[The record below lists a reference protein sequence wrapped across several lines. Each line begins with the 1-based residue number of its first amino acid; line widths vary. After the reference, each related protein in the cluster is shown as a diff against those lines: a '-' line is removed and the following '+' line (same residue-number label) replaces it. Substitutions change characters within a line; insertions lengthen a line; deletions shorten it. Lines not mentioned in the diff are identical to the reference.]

1 MDTRLTQLSVAD
13 LVARLATDD
22 PVPGGGS
29 AAALAGAM
37 GAALVQMVVELT
49 TGRSAT
55 ADDEPTTLL
64 EVRGA
69 AASLQSELLQLS
81 EADSAAYASVVA
93 ARRMPRGTVLETE
106 SRRVQLEGAIREAT
120 RAPMYTAGRSGD
132 VLVLAERLAP
142 IGNRNAIS
150 DVGVAGILAAAA
162 IRGAALNVEINLP
175 HLVNDHDLVAEAR
188 QTVDELL
195 RDLGRRERALA
206 AAVSE
211 RIG

>member
-1 MDTRLTQLSVAD
+1 MDTRLTELSVAE

-29 AAALAGAM
+29 ASALAGAM

-49 TGRSAT
+49 ARRSAS
-55 ADDEPTTLL
+55 ADDEATLT
-64 EVRGA
+64 EIRGA
-69 AASLQSELLQLS
+69 AASLQSELLRLA

-93 ARRMPRGTVLETE
+93 ARRMPRGTELETE
-106 SRRVQLEGAIREAT
+106 SRRVQLDAAIREAT
-120 RAPMYTAGRSGD
+120 RAPMYTASRAGD
-132 VLVLAERLAP
+132 VLVLAERLTP
-142 IGNRNAIS
+142 IGSRHAIS
-150 DVGVAGILAAAA
+150 DVGVAGHLAAAA

-175 HLVNDHDLVAEAR
+175 DVVNDEELAAEAR

-195 RDLGRRERALA
+195 RDLERREGALTS
-206 AAVSE
+206 AVNE

>member
-1 MDTRLTQLSVAD
+1 MDTRLTELSVAD

-29 AAALAGAM
+29 ASALAGAM

-49 TGRSAT
+49 AGRPAS
-55 ADDEPTTLL
+55 ADDEPALT
-64 EVRGA
+64 EIRGA
-69 AASLQSELLQLS
+69 AASLQSELLRLA

-93 ARRMPRGTVLETE
+93 ARRMPRQTELESE
-106 SRRVQLEGAIREAT
+106 ARRVQLEAAVREAT
-120 RAPMYTAGRSGD
+120 RAPMYTAGRAGD

-142 IGNRNAIS
+142 IGSRNAIS
-150 DVGVAGILAAAA
+150 DVGVAGHLAAAA

-175 HLVNDHDLVAEAR
+175 FLVNDDDLAAEAR
-188 QTVDELL
+188 RTVDELL
-195 RDLGRRERALA
+195 RDLDRREQAMA
-206 AAVSE
+206 AAVNE

>member
-1 MDTRLTQLSVAD
+1 MDTRLTELSVAE
-13 LVARLATDD
+13 LVTRLATDD

-29 AAALAGAM
+29 ASAVAGAM

-49 TGRSAT
+49 AGRSAS
-55 ADDEPTTLL
+55 ADDEGALT
-64 EVRGA
+64 EIRGA
-69 AASLQSELLQLS
+69 AASLQSELLRLA

-93 ARRMPRGTVLETE
+93 ARRMPRGTDLETE
-106 SRRVQLEGAIREAT
+106 SRRVQLDAAIREAT
-120 RAPMYTAGRSGD
+120 RAPMYTASRAGD

-142 IGNRNAIS
+142 IGGRHAIS
-150 DVGVAGILAAAA
+150 DVGVAGHLAAAA

-175 HLVNDHDLVAEAR
+175 HVVNDEALAAEAR

-195 RDLGRRERALA
+195 RDLDRRERALA
-206 AAVSE
+206 SAVNE

>member
-1 MDTRLTQLSVAD
+1 MDTRLTELSVAE

-29 AAALAGAM
+29 ASALAGAM

-49 TGRSAT
+49 SGRSAS
-55 ADDEPTTLL
+55 ADDDDALTEI
-64 EVRGA
+64 RGA
-69 AASLQSELLQLS
+69 AASLQSELLRLA

-93 ARRMPRGTVLETE
+93 ARRMPRGTDLETE
-106 SRRVQLEGAIREAT
+106 SRRVQLDAAIREAT
-120 RAPMYTAGRSGD
+120 RAPMYTAGRAGD

-142 IGNRNAIS
+142 IGSRHAIS
-150 DVGVAGILAAAA
+150 DVGVAGHLAAAA

-175 HLVNDHDLVAEAR
+175 YVVKDEELAAEAR

-195 RDLGRRERALA
+195 RDLERRERALTS
-206 AAVSE
+206 AVNE